1 MNFHHLM
8 LPKLENL
15 KPQPYNSQGSGSL
28 SPPIPAHRNPLRVVP
43 KSQELELR
51 LLARNDFRHFVAP
64 RERLRAGW

>member
-28 SPPIPAHRNPLRVVP
+28 SPPIPALIGTHCGSFLNLR
-43 KSQELELR
+43 S
-51 LLARNDFRHFVAP
+51 
-64 RERLRAGW
+64 